1 MEDNKRRS
9 NLGRGLNA
17 LFGEAAADDLVETV
31 DKGGKQ
37 SRQMPIE
44 FVTPGKFQPRRR
56 FDQEAIQSLVDSV
69 RERGILQPLLVRQHP
84 DDPKIYEIIAGERR
98 WRAAQLAGLHQ
109 VPVVVREFTDREALE
124 IALIENIQRQDL
136 TALEEAE
143 GYKRLMDEFGH
154 TQDALAKALGK
165 SRSHIANM
173 LRLLTL
179 PLQVKQLV
187 QDGSITAG
195 HARALLSVPDPVAAA
210 HQVVEKGL
218 NVRQVEQLA
227 RDAQNPREEPAPP
240 APIGGSAPVSRGTAP
255 ARPGKDPDT
264 LALEQDITGRLGLR
278 VSISAQGQGGTLSI
292 QYQTLDQLD
301 EVIQRLTGK

>member
-1 MEDNKRRS
+1 MEENKRRS
-9 NLGRGLNA
+9 SLGRGLNA
-17 LFGEAAADDLVETV
+17 LFGEAAADDLPESA
-31 DKGGKQ
+31 DKAGKQ
-37 SRQMPIE
+37 TRQMPIE

-84 DDPKIYEIIAGERR
+84 DDPKVYEIIAGERR

-195 HARALLSVPDPVAAA
+195 HARALLSVPDPVATAQ
-210 HQVVEKGL
+210 QVVEKGL

-227 RDAQNPREEPAPP
+227 REAQNPREEPAPP
-240 APIGGSAPVSRGTAP
+240 APIGGAAPVSRSAAAP
-255 ARPGKDPDT
+255 RPGKDPDT

-301 EVIQRLTGK
+301 EVIQRLTGQ

>member
-1 MEDNKRRS
+1 MEENKRRS

-17 LFGEAAADDLVETV
+17 LFGEAAADDLVETA
-31 DKGGKQ
+31 DKGKQ
-37 SRQMPIE
+37 TRQMPIE

-240 APIGGSAPVSRGTAP
+240 APVGAAAPASRGA
-255 ARPGKDPDT
+255 AASRPGKDPDT

-301 EVIQRLTGK
+301 EVIQRLTGQ